1 MKKTYDNI
9 LEWNFQYFSKNI
21 INCIKKSFNFSG
33 RASRHEYAHFFLLLF
48 LVIIIVAT
56 YSFFWPLLVYIYL
69 PYISVTIRRLH
80 DFNFS
85 GLWCFHI
92 WILFALTA
100 IVYFDLQFSWI
111 NKKILENLNVYTI
124 IIILINFALFS
135 LKKGNYNENKYG
147 QKIYE

>member
-1 MKKTYDNI
+1 MKV
-9 LEWNFQYFSKNI
+9 
-21 INCIKKSFNFSG
+21 
-33 RASRHEYAHFFLLLF
+33 HFFLLLF

-56 YSFFWPLLVYIYL
+56 YSFFWPLLVCIYL

-80 DFNFS
+80 DFNYS

-147 QKIYE
+147 QNIYE